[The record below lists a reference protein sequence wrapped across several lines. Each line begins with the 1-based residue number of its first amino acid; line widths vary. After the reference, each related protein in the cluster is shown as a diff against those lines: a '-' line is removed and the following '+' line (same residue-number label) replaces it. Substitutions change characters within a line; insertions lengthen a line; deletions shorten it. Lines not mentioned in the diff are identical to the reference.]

1 VNPAFA
7 VLLAAVGVGFGHAV
21 LPDHW
26 VPLAVLART
35 QRYSLRR
42 TLRLSTAA
50 AITHVIVSLALGA
63 ILIMIGLQFRATVQH
78 HQDIAVGGLL
88 ALTGVVFVVMELAGR
103 RGGHGQGHGHGH
115 SHGHGHGST
124 TSSRTRHLA
133 AVMIPFGAAASPD
146 LTILPVFLAAS
157 AIGTAAAVGSV
168 IAFAIVTAA
177 TIVGLTVTATI
188 AGYQVRGGWVDK
200 YANVI
205 TALALL
211 VIGILILAGAI

>member
-1 VNPAFA
+1 MDPAFA
-7 VLLAAVGVGFGHAV
+7 VLLAAAGVGFGHAA

-26 VPLAVLART
+26 VPLAVVART

-50 AITHVIVSLALGA
+50 AMTHVIVSLALGA

-78 HQDIAVGGLL
+78 RQDIVVGGLL
-88 ALTGVVFVVMELAGR
+88 ALTGVVFVVMELVGR
-103 RGGHGQGHGHGH
+103 RGGRGQGHGHGH
-115 SHGHGHGST
+115 EHEST
-124 TSSRTRHLA
+124 TSSRTRRLA

-177 TIVGLTVTATI
+177 TIVGFTVTATI
-188 AGYQVRGGWVDK
+188 AGYQVRGGWIDK
-200 YANVI
+200 YANLI
-205 TALALL
+205 TALVLL
-211 VIGILILAGAI
+211 LIGILILAGVI